1 MTDPESM
8 PNRIRRRFE
17 QNFAECGELGASVS
31 VWKGESEVCSL
42 HGGFRNRAK
51 SVPWDAQTLVPVW
64 SATKGAA
71 VACVLTALHDRG
83 LSPDSPTGAIW
94 PELGQGQVRDLPV
107 GDLLAHQGGFC
118 ALAETPDMADYPE
131 VIRSLERQAP
141 LWPPGEGHGY
151 HPRTYGFLAEEL
163 VRRLAGQPLG
173 AYWRTRIADDLGLDL
188 WIGLPS
194 SEDSRVAEVL
204 PPAHGSTHPDSVD
217 FYHALADSRSLT
229 HRSFRSPRGIESV
242 REINLPET
250 RRLSLPSLGG
260 IGSAHG
266 LAKFYAVLAR
276 GGIWAGSQAIPR
288 EVCRWAEAL
297 RGAGHDRVLLHPT
310 AFSAGFMKDPPTGMP
325 SGAARRFGPSPRAF
339 GHPGAGGCHAF
350 ADPDGQ
356 IGFAYVM
363 NQMERSIFPTWK
375 ALSLIQCIYEA

>member
-1 MTDPESM
+1 MTDLASM
-8 PNRIRRRFE
+8 PSRVRQQFE
-17 QNFAECGELGASVS
+17 RNFAEFGELGASVS
-31 VWKGESEVCSL
+31 VWKGETEICTL

-51 SVPWDAQTLVPVW
+51 TVPWDARTLVPVW

-71 VACVLTALHDRG
+71 AACVLTALHDRG
-83 LSPDSPTGAIW
+83 LGPESPTGAIW
-94 PELGQGQVRDLPV
+94 PELGQGLVHNLPI

-118 ALAETPDMADYPE
+118 ALDETPAMKDYPE

-141 LWPPGEGHGY
+141 LWPAGGGHGY
-151 HPRTYGFLAEEL
+151 HPRTFGFLTDEL

-173 AYWRTRIADDLGLDL
+173 SYWRTRIADGPGLDL
-188 WIGLPS
+188 WIGLPA

-204 PPAHGSTHPDSVD
+204 PPAQGTTHPESVD
-217 FYHALADSRSLT
+217 FYHALAIPGSLT
-229 HRSFRSPRGIESV
+229 HLAFRSPRGIESV
-242 REINLPET
+242 REINQPET

-260 IGSAHG
+260 IASAQG
-266 LAKFYAVLAR
+266 LAKFYAILAQ
-276 GGIWAGSQAIPR
+276 GGTWAGLRVIPS
-288 EVCRWAEAL
+288 EVCRWAEQV
-297 RGAGHDRVLLHPT
+297 RGAGPDRVLLNPT
-310 AFSAGFMKDPPTGMP
+310 AFSAGFMKDPPTDLA

-363 NQMERSIFPTWK
+363 NQMERSIFPTRK
-375 ALSLIQCIYEA
+375 ALSLIQCVYEA